1 MFAVTRQRLGH
12 VAGHTKTLIG
22 HVDKGIRTAGRVF
35 HAVKDHIPDSQF
47 KKIASKGFSD
57 YETVREKVRGGY

>member
-22 HVDKGIRTAGRVF
+22 HVDKGIRAAGRVF

-47 KKIASKGFSD
+47 KKI
-57 YETVREKVRGGY
+57 ENWE